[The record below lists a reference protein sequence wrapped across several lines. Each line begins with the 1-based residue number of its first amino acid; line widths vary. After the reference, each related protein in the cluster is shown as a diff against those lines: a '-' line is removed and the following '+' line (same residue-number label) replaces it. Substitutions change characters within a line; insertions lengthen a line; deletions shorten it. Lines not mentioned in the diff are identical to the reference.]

1 MPAADLPIVARAL
14 SHLDHTAV
22 VVAEGTF
29 AYRDLIEASE
39 RVAACLLN
47 GRADLVEARVAF
59 LVPAGWHYV
68 ATLWGIWRAG
78 GVAVPLATSHPPA
91 ELEHVVQDA
100 DVEILVADAELAPRL
115 ETVRAPAA
123 VRRLTTT
130 EALAAHGRSA
140 LPQVGAARRAM
151 ILYTSGTTGK
161 PKGVVSTHA
170 NLCAQVT
177 SLVAAW
183 EWRADDRLF

>member
-1 MPAADLPIVARAL
+1 DLR
-14 SHLDHTAV
+14 
-22 VVAEGTF
+22 
-29 AYRDLIEASE
+29 
-39 RVAACLLN
+39 
-47 GRADLVEARVAF
+47 EARVAF
-59 LVPAGWHYV
+59 LVTPGFHHV
-68 ATLWGIWRAG
+68 ATQWGIWRAG
-78 GVAVPLATSHPPA
+78 GVAVPLATSHPRP
-91 ELEHVVQDA
+91 ELEYVIQDA
-100 DVEILVADAELAPRL
+100 DVEILVADAEFAPRL

-161 PKGVVSTHA
+161 PKGVVTTHA

-183 EWRADDRLF
+183 EWRADDRILLVLPLHHVHGLVNVLTCALWAGERCEMPPGGDRFDAEQAWSRI